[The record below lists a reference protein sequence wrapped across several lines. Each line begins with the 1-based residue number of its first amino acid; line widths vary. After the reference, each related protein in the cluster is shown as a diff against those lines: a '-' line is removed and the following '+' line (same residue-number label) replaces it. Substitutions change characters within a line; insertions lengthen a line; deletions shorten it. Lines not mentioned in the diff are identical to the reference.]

1 MIDQALDAI
10 CRRVKK
16 NDRKHDIPYLAGYSL
31 DGKTIYIDRRMPP
44 NHAAH
49 SGGGSE
55 LCVVRATVRLWSR
68 EESYTQLRRDDRMS
82 NCSSECTARSR
93 QVWT

>member
-16 NDRKHDIPYLAGYSL
+16 SDRKHDIPYLAGYSL
-31 DGKTIYIDRRMPP
+31 DGKTIYIDRRMPL

-55 LCVVRATVRLWSR
+55 LCVVRATVRLCSR
-68 EESYTQLRRDDRMS
+68 ELRRDDRMS